1 LRQKNSQVTSQ
12 VALPSGEVYVLQ
24 VRNTTPLLTG
34 WYKPTLADPIGL
46 RPSEIKGLWNWWARA
61 FISGAMYDLGLL
73 QGYKSSDILLKPK
86 KAEAETIACLVGKIL
101 GLGYVG
107 KAGNEASRFAIR
119 VEHVSPGSLVTRKF
133 ENSLQRIRLLSLGE
147 RAIRGY
153 DRGHIFQIIVKK
165 RISKYR
171 AEELTAL
178 KIFVASLLLS
188 GVGKGARRGLGS
200 LDVKPPDVITERNV
214 KDLLASIYRD
224 CVEIVEKARSKRYKE
239 CAQFL
244 EDLRDTGQSTS
255 PPPLP
260 CISKRSIEG
269 LEISRIFTARGVS
282 FEPLHNFFVRS
293 ARCRVLV
300 GSAIC
305 SDDLRNALAAWILGL
320 PRGRE
325 EETGYSIKTRNIS
338 RRASPVIMSYHEGF
352 NTYGGGAYVTI
363 LVSGD
368 WPTQLKWTNGTKTQI
383 IDIDTETLINAYR
396 VAIGELESY
405 LKKLNASVQHI
416 WP

>member
-1 LRQKNSQVTSQ
+1 VT
-12 VALPSGEVYVLQ
+12 LPSGEVYLIQ

-34 WYKPTLADPIGL
+34 WYKPNLADPIGL

-73 QGYKSSDILLKPK
+73 WGSESPSVLLKPK
-86 KAEAETIACLVGKIL
+86 RAEAEAIACLVGKIL

-107 KAGNEASRFAIR
+107 RAGSEASRFAIR
-119 VEHVSPGSLVTRKF
+119 VEHVSPGSLVARKF

-147 RAIRGY
+147 RVVRGY
-153 DRGHIFQIIVKK
+153 GKGHLFQIIVKK
-165 RISKYR
+165 RTSKYR
-171 AEELTAL
+171 VEELTAL
-178 KIFVASLLLS
+178 KILVASLLLS

-200 LDVKPPDVITERNV
+200 LDVKPPDVITERSI

-224 CVEIVEKARSKRYKE
+224 SVEIVEKARSKYYRE

-244 EDLRDTGQSTS
+244 GDLRDTGQGTS
-255 PPPLP
+255 LPPLP

-352 NTYGGGAYVTI
+352 NAYGDGAYVSTF
-363 LVSGD
+363 VSGD
-368 WPTQLKWTNGTKTQI
+368 WPKQLEWTNGSTTQTI
-383 IDIDTETLINAYR
+383 NIDTKTLINAYR
-396 VAIGELESY
+396 IVISELERY

>member
-1 LRQKNSQVTSQ
+1 
-12 VALPSGEVYVLQ
+12 VALPSGEVYVIQ

-34 WYKPTLADPIGL
+34 WYKPNLADPVGL

-61 FISGAMYDLGLL
+61 FVSGAMYDLGLL
-73 QGYKSSDILLKPK
+73 RGSESPDVLLKPK
-86 KAEAETIACLVGKIL
+86 RAEAEAIACLVGKIL

-107 KAGNEASRFAIR
+107 RAESEASRFAIR
-119 VEHVSPGSLVTRKF
+119 VEHVYPGSLVARKF

-147 RAIRGY
+147 RAVRGY
-153 DRGHIFQIIVKK
+153 DEGHLFQIIVKK
-165 RISKYR
+165 RTSKYR

-178 KIFVASLLLS
+178 KILVASLLHS

-200 LDVKPPDVITERNV
+200 LDVKPPDAITERSV
-214 KDLLASIYRD
+214 KDLLANIYRD
-224 CVEIVEKARSKRYKE
+224 CVEMVEKARDKYYRE

-244 EDLRDTGQSTS
+244 GGLKDTGQSTS

-260 CISKRSIEG
+260 CISKKSIEG
-269 LEISRIFTARGVS
+269 LEISRIFTVRGVS
-282 FEPLHNFFVRS
+282 FEQLHNFFVRS
-293 ARCRVLV
+293 ARCKVLV

-305 SDDLRNALAAWILGL
+305 SDDLRSALAAWILGL

-325 EETGYSIKTRNIS
+325 EETGYSIRTRGIS
-338 RRASPVIMSYHEGF
+338 RRASPVIMSYHERF
-352 NTYGGGAYVTI
+352 NAYGDGAYVTI
-363 LVSGD
+363 FVSGD
-368 WPTQLKWTNGTKTQI
+368 WPTQLEWTNGATTQI
-383 IDIDTETLINAYR
+383 INIDTKTLINAYR
-396 VAIGELESY
+396 IAISELESY